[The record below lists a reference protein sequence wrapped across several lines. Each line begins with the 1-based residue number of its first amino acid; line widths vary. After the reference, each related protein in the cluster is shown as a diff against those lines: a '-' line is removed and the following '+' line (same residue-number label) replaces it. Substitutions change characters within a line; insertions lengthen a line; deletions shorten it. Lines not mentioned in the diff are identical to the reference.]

1 MRTRGTRAGKVSHT
15 RGSIVSAPT
24 HQIYAHGIDTSHIGK
39 RLKEERKRL
48 HRTQEEVAEAVE
60 LTPAFIGHIER
71 GERSLSLDTLVKLC
85 NYYGVTIDYLL
96 ADVLPA
102 NTDET
107 VEQIQA
113 LLQGL
118 SRERKAAVLDI
129 LNAVIR
135 NL

>member
-1 MRTRGTRAGKVSHT
+1 MRTRGKPAVNPTPA
-15 RGSIVSAPT
+15 RGRSCSLT
-24 HQIYAHGIDTSHIGK
+24 HQVYPHGIDMSHIGK

-102 NTDET
+102 NADT
-107 VEQIQA
+107 VAGQIQA

-118 SRERKAAVLDI
+118 STEKQTAILDI
-129 LNAVIR
+129 LNAIIR

>member
-1 MRTRGTRAGKVSHT
+1 MRTRGKSTGGNISA
-15 RGSIVSAPT
+15 RGRGGDSAR
-24 HQIYAHGIDTSHIGK
+24 QVYSNDIDLSHIGK
-39 RLKEERKRL
+39 RLREERKRL
-48 HRTQEEVAEAVE
+48 HRTQEEVAEAVD

-102 NTDET
+102 DTDAV
-107 VEQIQA
+107 VEQMRV
-113 LLQGL
+113 LLQGQ
-118 SRERKAAVLDI
+118 STEKKMAILDI
-129 LNAVIR
+129 MNAIVR